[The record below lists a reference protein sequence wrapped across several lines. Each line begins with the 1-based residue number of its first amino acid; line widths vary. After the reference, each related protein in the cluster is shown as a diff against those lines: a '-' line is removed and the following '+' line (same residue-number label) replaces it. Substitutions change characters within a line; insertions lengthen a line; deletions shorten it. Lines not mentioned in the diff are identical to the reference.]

1 MAGDQMVRTSHG
13 EDFEPRQRALTA
25 WIVAAL
31 AGAAAVWVGWMLGW
45 PWVVDIDDPDFNPM
59 IILEGLLLAV
69 CLWHVAKALLW
80 TRRAKAF
87 GASEIEIDGRTPI
100 PLGGSFTGRVRT
112 RQAVRAGGD
121 FRLVLTCFDVHESR
135 NTSSTSGSADYR
147 SEAYP
152 VWKVEQTLP
161 ATTDSLRGLDFRFDL
176 PASVGAKPVAP
187 LAPKANPYFS
197 GSISIN
203 IPGFRRI
210 FTRNKPPVARY
221 WTLVVT
227 AKTDGPDYRAE
238 FNVPLADH

>member
-1 MAGDQMVRTSHG
+1 MSGHTEG
-13 EDFEPRQRALTA
+13 EDFEPKQKALTA
-25 WIVAAL
+25 WIMAAL

-87 GASEIEIDGRTPI
+87 GASEIEIDGRAPI
-100 PLGGSFTGRVRT
+100 PLGGCFTGRVRT
-112 RQAVRAGGD
+112 RQPVRARGD

-135 NTSSTSGSADYR
+135 TRSSASGSVAHR
-147 SEAYP
+147 NEAFP
-152 VWKVEQTLP
+152 VWKAEQSLP
-161 ATTDSLRGLDFRFDL
+161 ATTDSLRGLAFRFDL
-176 PASVGAKPVAP
+176 PASVGARPVAP

-197 GSISIN
+197 GSISIS
-203 IPGFRRI
+203 IPGLRRI

-221 WTLVVT
+221 WTLEVT
-227 AKTDGPDYRAE
+227 APTEGPSYRAE
-238 FNVPLADH
+238 FTVPLAES